1 MIPLAIALAVLGACC
16 NAVSARLQHGGLTEC
31 ADERGLRLSALLR
44 LTRQPAWL
52 AGIAI
57 AGLGA
62 GLHAT
67 ALGLAPLSVVQPIGI
82 LAFALTTVMSVRIE
96 NIRLD
101 RVAVGAVSASTVGTM
116 AFVLLAATGA
126 KATVV
131 APDVE
136 LRATVLV
143 VGVVGGLA
151 AVAALNT
158 GSTRCLA
165 FATASGVSFG
175 YVSLLMRATLQQLT
189 SGVQLTSGGHPFPL
203 PEITG
208 IAVGILAGGWLVQHA
223 YASGP
228 PEVVIGCLTVID
240 PVVAVGL
247 GVVLLGEATDT
258 PVSVAAAAL
267 LCAVVAA
274 VGVVVLTLRRPT
286 STPPAN
292 TVVDGDRQ
300 LVAPGMTQHYD
311 GSTK

>member
-16 NAVSARLQHGGLTEC
+16 NAVSARLQHGGLNEC
-31 ADERGLRLSALLR
+31 ADERGLRLAVLLR
-44 LTRQPAWL
+44 LARQPIWL

-57 AGLGA
+57 AGCGA
-62 GLHAT
+62 ALHAT

-96 NIRLD
+96 SIRLD
-101 RVAVGAVSASTVGTM
+101 RVAVGAVAASTVGTI
-116 AFVLLAATGA
+116 AFVLLAATQA
-126 KATVV
+126 RATVV

-143 VGVVGGLA
+143 VGLVGGLA

-158 GSTRCLA
+158 GAVRCLG

-175 YVSLLMRATLQQLT
+175 FVSLLMRATLQQL
-189 SGVQLTSGGHPFPL
+189 GGNGHPFPL
-203 PEITG
+203 PEIAG
-208 IAVGILAGGWLVQHA
+208 IVVGILVGGWLVQHA

-240 PVVAVGL
+240 PLVAVGL
-247 GVVLLGEATDT
+247 GVVLLGEAGDT
-258 PVSVAAAAL
+258 PLSLGLAAL

-274 VGVVVLTLRRPT
+274 GGVVVLTLRRPK

>member
-1 MIPLAIALAVLGACC
+1 MIPLAITLAVLGACC
-16 NAVSARLQHGGLTEC
+16 NAVSARLQHGGLNEC
-31 ADERGLRLSALLR
+31 ADDRGLRLAALLR
-44 LTRQPAWL
+44 LARQPLWL
-52 AGIAI
+52 AGIGVA
-57 AGLGA
+57 GA
-62 GLHAT
+62 GAALHAT

-82 LAFALTTVMSVRIE
+82 LALALTTVMSVRIE
-96 NIRLD
+96 SIRLD
-101 RVAVGAVSASTVGTM
+101 RVAVGAVAASTVGTI
-116 AFVLLAATGA
+116 AFVLLAATEA

-143 VGVVGGLA
+143 IGVVGGLTA
-151 AVAALNT
+151 IAALNT
-158 GSTRCLA
+158 GATRCLG
-165 FATASGVSFG
+165 FATASGVCFG
-175 YVSLLMRATLQQLT
+175 YVSLLMRALLQQLDL
-189 SGVQLTSGGHPFPL
+189 GKQLTEGGVFPL
-203 PEITG
+203 PEVTG
-208 IAVGILAGGWLVQHA
+208 IAVGILVGGWLVQHA

-240 PVVAVGL
+240 PLVAVGL

-258 PVSVAAAAL
+258 PPSVAAAAL

-274 VGVVVLTLRRPT
+274 AGVVVLTLRRPA

>member
-1 MIPLAIALAVLGACC
+1 MIPLAITLAVLGACC
-16 NAVSARLQHGGLTEC
+16 NAVSARLQHGGLSEST
-31 ADERGLRLSALLR
+31 DERGLRLATMLR
-44 LTRQPAWL
+44 LARQPLWL

-57 AGLGA
+57 AAAGA

-96 NIRLD
+96 KLHLD
-101 RVAVGAVSASTVGTM
+101 RIAIGAVVASTIGTI
-116 AFVLLAATGA
+116 AFVLLAATEA

-131 APDVE
+131 APDTE
-136 LRATVLV
+136 MRATVLV

-151 AVAALNT
+151 AIAALNT
-158 GSTRCLA
+158 GAVRCLG

-175 YVSLLMRATLQQLT
+175 YVSLLMRGTLQQLT
-189 SGVQLTSGGHPFPL
+189 EGGHPFPL
-203 PEITG
+203 PEVIG
-208 IAVGILAGGWLVQHA
+208 IAVGIVVGGWLVQHA

-240 PVVAVGL
+240 PLVAVGL

-258 PVSVAAAAL
+258 SVPVVAGAL
-267 LCAVVAA
+267 TCAVVAA
-274 VGVVVLTLRRPT
+274 AGVVVLTLRRPK
-286 STPPAN
+286 SAPPAN

-300 LVAPGMTQHYD
+300 LVAPGMTTKHYD

>member
-1 MIPLAIALAVLGACC
+1 MIPLAIMLAVFGACC

-31 ADERGLRLSALLR
+31 ADERGLRLAALLR
-44 LTRQPAWL
+44 LARQPIWL
-52 AGIAI
+52 AGIAVAA
-57 AGLGA
+57 AGA
-62 GLHAT
+62 ALHAT
-67 ALGLAPLSVVQPIGI
+67 SLGLAPLSVVQPIGI

-96 NIRLD
+96 HIRFD
-101 RVAVGAVSASTVGTM
+101 RVAIGAVVASTVGTI
-116 AFVLLAATGA
+116 AFVLVAATAA

-131 APDVE
+131 VPDVE

-151 AVAALNT
+151 AIAALNT
-158 GSTRCLA
+158 GATRCLA

-175 YVSLLMRATLQQLT
+175 YVSLLMRATLQQIT
-189 SGVQLTSGGHPFPL
+189 NGGVFPL
-203 PEITG
+203 PEVTG
-208 IAVGILAGGWLVQHA
+208 IAVGILVGGWLVQHA

-240 PVVAVGL
+240 PLVAVGL

-258 PVSVAAAAL
+258 PPIVAAAAL

-274 VGVVVLTLRRPT
+274 AGVVVLTLRRPA

>member
-1 MIPLAIALAVLGACC
+1 MIPLAITLAVLGACC
-16 NAVSARLQHGGLTEC
+16 NAVSARLQHGGLSEC

-44 LTRQPAWL
+44 LARDPRWL
-52 AGIAI
+52 AGITVA
-57 AGLGA
+57 AGGA

-67 ALGLAPLSVVQPIGI
+67 ALGLAPLSVVQPVGI

-96 NIRLD
+96 SIRLD
-101 RVAVGAVSASTVGTM
+101 RVAIGAVAASTVGTI
-116 AFVLLAATGA
+116 AFVLVAATQA

-136 LRATVLV
+136 MRATVLV

-151 AVAALNT
+151 AIAALNT
-158 GSTRCLA
+158 GAVRCLG

-175 YVSLLMRATLQQLT
+175 FVSLLMRATLQQLT
-189 SGVQLTSGGHPFPL
+189 EGGHAFPL
-203 PEITG
+203 PEVTG
-208 IAVGILAGGWLVQHA
+208 IVVGILVGGWLVQHA

-240 PVVAVGL
+240 PLVAVGL

-258 PVSVAAAAL
+258 SVAVAAAAL

-274 VGVVVLTLRRPT
+274 AGVVVLTLRRPN
-286 STPPAN
+286 STQPAN

-300 LVAPGMTQHYD
+300 LVAPGMTTQHYD

>member
-1 MIPLAIALAVLGACC
+1 MIPLAITLAVLGACC
-16 NAVSARLQHGGLTEC
+16 NAVSARLQHGGLSEST
-31 ADERGLRLSALLR
+31 DERGLRLATMLR
-44 LTRQPAWL
+44 LARQPLWL

-57 AGLGA
+57 AAAGA

-82 LAFALTTVMSVRIE
+82 LAFALTTMMSVRIE
-96 NIRLD
+96 KLHLD
-101 RVAVGAVSASTVGTM
+101 RIAIGAVVASTIGTIS
-116 AFVLLAATGA
+116 FVLLAATEA

-131 APDVE
+131 APDTE
-136 LRATVLV
+136 MRATVLV

-151 AVAALNT
+151 AIAALNT
-158 GSTRCLA
+158 GAVRCLG

-175 YVSLLMRATLQQLT
+175 YVSLLMRGTLQQLT
-189 SGVQLTSGGHPFPL
+189 EGGHPFPL
-203 PEITG
+203 PEVTG
-208 IAVGILAGGWLVQHA
+208 IAVGIVVGGWLVQHA

-240 PVVAVGL
+240 PLVAVGL

-258 PVSVAAAAL
+258 SVPVVAGAL
-267 LCAVVAA
+267 TCAVVAA
-274 VGVVVLTLRRPT
+274 AGVVVLTLRRPK

-300 LVAPGMTQHYD
+300 LVAPGMTTKPYD

>member
-16 NAVSARLQHGGLTEC
+16 NAVSARLQHGGLSEST
-31 ADERGLRLSALLR
+31 DERGLRLATMLR
-44 LTRQPAWL
+44 LARQPLWL

-57 AGLGA
+57 AAAGA

-96 NIRLD
+96 KLRLD
-101 RVAVGAVSASTVGTM
+101 RIAIGAVVASTIGTIS
-116 AFVLLAATGA
+116 FVLLAATEA

-131 APDVE
+131 APDTE
-136 LRATVLV
+136 MRATVLV

-151 AVAALNT
+151 AIAALNT
-158 GSTRCLA
+158 GAVRCLG

-175 YVSLLMRATLQQLT
+175 FVSLLMRGTLQQLT
-189 SGVQLTSGGHPFPL
+189 EGGHPFPL
-203 PEITG
+203 PEVIG
-208 IAVGILAGGWLVQHA
+208 IAVGIVAGGWFVQHA

-240 PVVAVGL
+240 PLVAVGL

-258 PVSVAAAAL
+258 SVPVVAGAL
-267 LCAVVAA
+267 ACAVVAA
-274 VGVVVLTLRRPT
+274 AGVVVLTLRRPK

-300 LVAPGMTQHYD
+300 LVAPGMTTQHYD

>member
-1 MIPLAIALAVLGACC
+1 MIPLAIVLAVLGACC
-16 NAVSARLQHGGLTEC
+16 NAVSARLQHGGLSEST
-31 ADERGLRLSALLR
+31 DERGLRLATMLR
-44 LTRQPAWL
+44 LARQPLWL
-52 AGIAI
+52 AGVAI
-57 AGLGA
+57 AAAGA

-96 NIRLD
+96 RIRLD
-101 RVAVGAVSASTVGTM
+101 RVAIGAVVASTIGTI
-116 AFVLLAATGA
+116 AFVLLAATEA

-131 APDVE
+131 APDTE
-136 LRATVLV
+136 MRATVLV
-143 VGVVGGLA
+143 VGVVGGVA

-158 GSTRCLA
+158 GSIRCLG
-165 FATASGVSFG
+165 FATASGISFG
-175 YVSLLMRATLQQLT
+175 FVSLLMRATLQQLT
-189 SGVQLTSGGHPFPL
+189 EGGHPFPL
-203 PEITG
+203 PEVVG
-208 IAVGILAGGWLVQHA
+208 IAVGIVAGGWFVQHA

-240 PVVAVGL
+240 PMVAVGL

-258 PVSVAAAAL
+258 SVPVVAAALA
-267 LCAVVAA
+267 CAVVAA
-274 VGVVVLTLRRPT
+274 AGVVVLTLRRPK

>member
-16 NAVSARLQHGGLTEC
+16 NAVSARLQHGGLSEST
-31 ADERGLRLSALLR
+31 DERGLRLATVLR
-44 LTRQPAWL
+44 LARQPLWL

-57 AGLGA
+57 AAAGA

-96 NIRLD
+96 KLRLD
-101 RVAVGAVSASTVGTM
+101 RVAIGAVVASTVGTI

-131 APDVE
+131 APDTE
-136 LRATVLV
+136 MRATVLV
-143 VGVVGGLA
+143 VGVVGGLSA
-151 AVAALNT
+151 IAALNT
-158 GSTRCLA
+158 GAIRCLG
-165 FATASGVSFG
+165 FATASGISFG
-175 YVSLLMRATLQQLT
+175 FVSLLMRGTLQQLT
-189 SGVQLTSGGHPFPL
+189 EGGHPFPL
-203 PEITG
+203 PEVIG
-208 IAVGILAGGWLVQHA
+208 IAAGIVVGGWLVQHA

-240 PVVAVGL
+240 PLVAVGL

-258 PVSVAAAAL
+258 SVPVVAGAL
-267 LCAVVAA
+267 TCAVVAA
-274 VGVVVLTLRRPT
+274 TGVVVLTLRRPK

-300 LVAPGMTQHYD
+300 LVAPGMTTQHYD

>member
-1 MIPLAIALAVLGACC
+1 MIPLAITLAVLGACC
-16 NAVSARLQHGGLTEC
+16 NAVSARLQHGGLSEC
-31 ADERGLRLSALLR
+31 ADERGLRLAALLR
-44 LTRQPAWL
+44 LARQPIWL

-57 AGLGA
+57 AAAGA

-67 ALGLAPLSVVQPIGI
+67 ALGLAPLSVVQPVGI

-101 RVAVGAVSASTVGTM
+101 RVAIGAVVASTVGTI
-116 AFVLLAATGA
+116 AFVLLAATEA

-131 APDVE
+131 AADVE

-151 AVAALNT
+151 AIAALNT
-158 GSTRCLA
+158 GATRCLA

-175 YVSLLMRATLQQLT
+175 YVSLLMRATLQQLANG
-189 SGVQLTSGGHPFPL
+189 GVFPL
-203 PEITG
+203 PEVTG
-208 IAVGILAGGWLVQHA
+208 IAVGILVGGWLVQHA

-228 PEVVIGCLTVID
+228 PEVVIGCMTVID
-240 PVVAVGL
+240 PLVAVGL

-258 PVSVAAAAL
+258 PPIVAAAAL

-274 VGVVVLTLRRPT
+274 AGVVVLTLRRPAP
-286 STPPAN
+286 TPPAN

>member
-16 NAVSARLQHGGLTEC
+16 NAVSARLQHGGLSEST
-31 ADERGLRLSALLR
+31 DERGLRLATMLR
-44 LTRQPAWL
+44 LARQPLWL

-57 AGLGA
+57 AAAGA

-96 NIRLD
+96 KLHLD
-101 RVAVGAVSASTVGTM
+101 RVAIGAVVASTIGTI
-116 AFVLLAATGA
+116 AFVLLAATQA

-131 APDVE
+131 APDTE
-136 LRATVLV
+136 MRATVLV

-151 AVAALNT
+151 AIAALNT
-158 GSTRCLA
+158 GAVRCLG

-175 YVSLLMRATLQQLT
+175 YVSLLMRGTLQQLT
-189 SGVQLTSGGHPFPL
+189 EGGHPFPL
-203 PEITG
+203 PEVLG
-208 IAVGILAGGWLVQHA
+208 IAVGIVVGGWLVQHA

-240 PVVAVGL
+240 PLVAVGL

-258 PVSVAAAAL
+258 SVPVVAGAL
-267 LCAVVAA
+267 TCAVVAA
-274 VGVVVLTLRRPT
+274 TGVVVLTLRRPK

-300 LVAPGMTQHYD
+300 LVAPGMTTQHYD

>member
-16 NAVSARLQHGGLTEC
+16 NAVSARLQHGGLNEC
-31 ADERGLRLSALLR
+31 ADERGLRLAVLLR
-44 LTRQPAWL
+44 LARQPIWL
-52 AGIAI
+52 AGIGI
-57 AGLGA
+57 AGCGA
-62 GLHAT
+62 ALHAT

-96 NIRLD
+96 SIRLD
-101 RVAVGAVSASTVGTM
+101 RVAIGAVAASTVGTI
-116 AFVLLAATGA
+116 AFVLLAATQA
-126 KATVV
+126 RATVV

-143 VGVVGGLA
+143 VGLLAGLA
-151 AVAALNT
+151 AVGALNT
-158 GSTRCLA
+158 GPVRCLG

-175 YVSLLMRATLQQLT
+175 FVSLLMRATLQQLGE
-189 SGVQLTSGGHPFPL
+189 SGHPFPL
-203 PEITG
+203 PEIAG
-208 IAVGILAGGWLVQHA
+208 IAVGILVGGWLVQHA

-240 PVVAVGL
+240 PLVAVGL
-247 GVVLLGEATDT
+247 GVVLLGEAGDT
-258 PVSVAAAAL
+258 SLSLGLAAL

-274 VGVVVLTLRRPT
+274 GGVVVLTLRRPK

>member
-1 MIPLAIALAVLGACC
+1 MIPLAITLAVLGACC

-31 ADERGLRLSALLR
+31 ADERGLRLAALLR
-44 LTRQPAWL
+44 LTRQPIWL
-52 AGIAI
+52 AGIAV
-57 AGLGA
+57 AAVGA

-96 NIRLD
+96 SIRLD
-101 RVAVGAVSASTVGTM
+101 RVAIGAVVASTVGTI
-116 AFVLLAATGA
+116 AFVLLAATEA

-131 APDVE
+131 AADVE

-151 AVAALNT
+151 AIGALNT
-158 GSTRCLA
+158 GASRCLA

-189 SGVQLTSGGHPFPL
+189 NGGVFPL
-203 PEITG
+203 PEVGG
-208 IAVGILAGGWLVQHA
+208 IAAGILVGGWLVQHA

-240 PVVAVGL
+240 PLVAVGL

-258 PVSVAAAAL
+258 PPIVAAAAL

-274 VGVVVLTLRRPT
+274 MGVVVLTLRRPA

-292 TVVDGDRQ
+292 TVVSGDRQ

>member
-1 MIPLAIALAVLGACC
+1 MIPLAITLAVLGACC

-31 ADERGLRLSALLR
+31 ADERGLRLAALLR
-44 LTRQPAWL
+44 LARQPIWL
-52 AGIAI
+52 GGIAVAA
-57 AGLGA
+57 AGA
-62 GLHAT
+62 ALHAT

-101 RVAVGAVSASTVGTM
+101 RVAIGAVGASTVGTI

-131 APDVE
+131 AADVE

-151 AVAALNT
+151 AIAALNT
-158 GSTRCLA
+158 GAARCLA

-175 YVSLLMRATLQQLT
+175 YVSLLMRATLQQLADG
-189 SGVQLTSGGHPFPL
+189 GVFPL
-203 PEITG
+203 PEVTG
-208 IAVGILAGGWLVQHA
+208 IAVGILVGGWLVQHA

-240 PVVAVGL
+240 PLVAVGL

-258 PVSVAAAAL
+258 PPVVAAAAL

-274 VGVVVLTLRRPT
+274 AGVVVLTLRRPT

>member
-1 MIPLAIALAVLGACC
+1 MISLAIALAVLGACC

-31 ADERGLRLSALLR
+31 ADDRGLRLAALLR
-44 LTRQPAWL
+44 LGRQPLWL
-52 AGIAI
+52 AGIAV
-57 AGLGA
+57 AGTGA
-62 GLHAT
+62 ALHAT

-101 RVAVGAVSASTVGTM
+101 RVAVGAVAASTVGTI
-116 AFVLLAATGA
+116 AFVLLAATEA

-131 APDVE
+131 VPDVE

-143 VGVVGGLA
+143 VGLVGGLA

-158 GSTRCLA
+158 GPVRCLG

-175 YVSLLMRATLQQLT
+175 FVSLLMRATLQQLT
-189 SGVQLTSGGHPFPL
+189 EGGHAFPL
-203 PEITG
+203 PEVTG
-208 IAVGILAGGWLVQHA
+208 IVVGILVGGWLVQHA

-240 PVVAVGL
+240 PLVAVGL

-274 VGVVVLTLRRPT
+274 LGVVVLTLRRPT
-286 STPPAN
+286 SPPTAN

>member
-1 MIPLAIALAVLGACC
+1 MIPLAIMLAVLGACC
-16 NAVSARLQHGGLTEC
+16 NAVSARLQHGGLSEC
-31 ADERGLRLSALLR
+31 ADERGLRLAALLR
-44 LTRQPAWL
+44 LARQPIWL
-52 AGIAI
+52 AGIAV
-57 AGLGA
+57 AAAGA

-101 RVAVGAVSASTVGTM
+101 RAAIGAVVASTVGTM
-116 AFVLLAATGA
+116 AFVLLAATEA

-151 AVAALNT
+151 AVGALNT
-158 GSTRCLA
+158 GATRCLA

-189 SGVQLTSGGHPFPL
+189 NGGVFPL
-203 PEITG
+203 PEVTG
-208 IAVGILAGGWLVQHA
+208 IAVGILVGGWLVQHA

-240 PVVAVGL
+240 PLVAVGL

-258 PVSVAAAAL
+258 PPVVAAAAL

-274 VGVVVLTLRRPT
+274 AGVVVLTLRRPAP
-286 STPPAN
+286 TPPAN

-300 LVAPGMTQHYD
+300 LVAPGMTTQHYD

>member
-31 ADERGLRLSALLR
+31 ADERGLRLAVLLR
-44 LTRQPAWL
+44 LARQPIWL
-52 AGIAI
+52 AGIVVA
-57 AGLGA
+57 GA
-62 GLHAT
+62 GATLHAT

-96 NIRLD
+96 SIRLD
-101 RVAVGAVSASTVGTM
+101 RAAIAAVAASTLGTI
-116 AFVLLAATGA
+116 AFVLLAATQA
-126 KATVV
+126 RATVV
-131 APDVE
+131 APDIE
-136 LRATVLV
+136 LRATALV

-151 AVAALNT
+151 AVAAMNT
-158 GSTRCLA
+158 GSVRCLG
-165 FATASGVSFG
+165 FATASGVTFG

-189 SGVQLTSGGHPFPL
+189 ESGHPFPL

-208 IAVGILAGGWLVQHA
+208 IVVGILGGGWLVQHA

-240 PVVAVGL
+240 PLVAVGL

-258 PVSVAAAAL
+258 PVAVGLAAL

-274 VGVVVLTLRRPT
+274 GGVVVLTLRRPK

>member
-16 NAVSARLQHGGLTEC
+16 NAVSARLQHGGLSEC
-31 ADERGLRLSALLR
+31 ADDRGLRLAVLLR
-44 LTRQPAWL
+44 LARQPIWL
-52 AGIAI
+52 AGIGI
-57 AGLGA
+57 AGCGA
-62 GLHAT
+62 ALHAT

-96 NIRLD
+96 SIRLD
-101 RVAVGAVSASTVGTM
+101 RVAVGAVTASTVGTI
-116 AFVLLAATGA
+116 AFVLLAATQA
-126 KATVV
+126 RATVV

-143 VGVVGGLA
+143 VGLVGGLA
-151 AVAALNT
+151 ALAALNT
-158 GSTRCLA
+158 GAVRCLG
-165 FATASGVSFG
+165 FATASGVCFG
-175 YVSLLMRATLQQLT
+175 FVSLLMRATLQQLGE
-189 SGVQLTSGGHPFPL
+189 SGHPFPL

-208 IAVGILAGGWLVQHA
+208 IAVGILVGGWLVQHA

-240 PVVAVGL
+240 PLVAVGL
-247 GVVLLGEATDT
+247 GVVLLGEAGDT
-258 PVSVAAAAL
+258 PPSLGLAAL

-274 VGVVVLTLRRPT
+274 GGVVVLTLRRPK

>member
-1 MIPLAIALAVLGACC
+1 MIPLAICLAVLGACC
-16 NAVSARLQHGGLTEC
+16 NAVAARLQHGGLDVAT
-31 ADERGLRLSALLR
+31 DGRGLRLAALLR
-44 LTRQPAWL
+44 LARQPLWL
-52 AGIAI
+52 AGISVA
-57 AGLGA
+57 AMGA

-96 NIRLD
+96 NLKLD
-101 RVAVGAVSASTVGTM
+101 RVAIGAVAASTVGTI
-116 AFVLLAATGA
+116 AFVLLAATETTA
-126 KATVV
+126 TTVV
-131 APDVE
+131 PDVE

-143 VGVVGGLA
+143 VGVVGGFA

-158 GSTRCLA
+158 GAVRCLG

-175 YVSLLMRATLQQLT
+175 FVSLMMRATLQQLT
-189 SGVQLTSGGHPFPL
+189 EGGHPFPL

-208 IAVGILAGGWLVQHA
+208 IAVGILVGGWLVQHA

-240 PVVAVGL
+240 PLVAVGL

-258 PVSVAAAAL
+258 TVFGAAAAL

-274 VGVVVLTLRRPT
+274 GGVVVLTLRRQK
-286 STPPAN
+286 STQPAN